1 MTDIENNNF
10 DFGNNVDPAN
20 NKADQSDIKFEDPK
34 KEAHQSEI
42 SLNVK
47 VLGLG
52 GAGLNIIEAFSVADH
67 PGVTRYALDSDA
79 RALETISKADTML
92 VGQSI
97 CRGLGCGGDFKTA
110 EKAVE
115 ANKAQLMALIEGVD
129 VLILIAGLGG
139 GIGSA
144 LAEKISALASNSG
157 VLTLGFFMQPFSFEG
172 ARFSFSESIRD
183 GLRPHLHGLF
193 SIPNDLLIQEG
204 ETHQTALV
212 GFERGNAW
220 ILNSLR
226 LMINLLYNKGIIDQD
241 LGALKRVFSQQGGKS
256 FFAVSDQNDRFNLGE
271 DSIAA
276 FVDSF
281 LLCPLFHLEVR
292 PENLD
297 NLLIIIKGGQDLEL
311 SVIHKITSEISKKLN
326 FKKDLNVGAFID
338 PSGMN
343 SLEVCIFGKTEIH
356 DTTSNASPSSDLLG
370 EDQAGDSMAY
380 SKNNPERGKSNKR
393 NKVHRSK
400 LTSKLAIPLDQQEE
414 FGFFDKDQNRGY
426 FQDTD
431 KNMYKGL
438 NLDRPTYLRKGIKIR
453 IK

>member
-10 DFGNNVDPAN
+10 DFGINVDPAS
-20 NKADQSDIKFEDPK
+20 NKEDQSNIKFEDSQE
-34 KEAHQSEI
+34 EALQSEI

-52 GAGLNIIEAFSVADH
+52 GAGLNIIEAFSEANH
-67 PGVTRYALDSDA
+67 PGVTCYALDSDA
-79 RALETISKADTML
+79 RALESISKADTML
-92 VGQSI
+92 IGQPI

-115 ANKAQLMALIEGVD
+115 ANKTELMALIEGVD

-144 LAEKISALASNSG
+144 LAEKITAFASDSG

-204 ETHQTALV
+204 GNDQTALV
-212 GFERGNAW
+212 GFQKGNDW

-226 LMINLLYNKGIIDQD
+226 LMINLLYKKGIIDQD
-241 LGALKRVFSQQGGKS
+241 LGTLKRVFSQQGGKS
-256 FFAVSDQNDRFNLGE
+256 FFAVSDQNDRFELEG
-271 DSIAA
+271 DSIAG

-297 NLLIIIKGGQDLEL
+297 NLLIIIKGGPDLEL
-311 SVIHKITSEISKKLN
+311 SVIHKITSEITKKLN
-326 FKKDLNVGAFID
+326 FKNSLNVGAFID
-338 PSGMN
+338 PSSLN
-343 SLEVCIFGKTEIH
+343 SLEVCILGKTEIH
-356 DTTSNASPSSDLLG
+356 DTTSNVSPSNDLLS

-380 SKNNPERGKSNKR
+380 SKNNSERGNSNKR

-414 FGFFDKDQNRGY
+414 FRFFDKDQNRGY

-438 NLDRPTYLRKGIKIR
+438 NLDHPTYLRKGIKIR